1 MSCPIYQAKF
11 ISADPKWSPVCPNFK
26 KTFNFTK
33 KIKRATLYISALGIF
48 EAFINGRRVGGD
60 YMAPGWTNYKKRVQY
75 FEYDVTALINGEGAE
90 NELLIGLG
98 NGWFASR
105 GGFTYSSGGLYNPFP
120 ALIASLELSFTDG
133 STENIISDESWQVAK
148 SGVTFSGI
156 YDGETFDARIVP
168 DFCDTPRVF
177 DYPMENLIPLEGVP
191 TRECCELKAREVIV
205 TPKGEVVLDFGQ
217 NITGVCEFV
226 IRNAKGGETVSID
239 CAEILDKD
247 GNFYNENYRT
257 AKSRITYTTKEGWQ
271 VYKPHY
277 TFFGFRY
284 LRLNDW
290 CEEVDK
296 ECFRAISLHSDMERT
311 GYFKCG
317 YEKINKL
324 YSNVIWG
331 QIDNFLDIPTDCPQ
345 RDERLGWTGDAQV
358 FARTAS
364 LNFDTEKFFTKWL
377 RCMASEQY
385 ADGGLP
391 FVIPNA
397 LTDNEKNSAA
407 WSDAT
412 CIIPWELYLAYGNK
426 ALLREHIPM
435 MKKWIGHMLG
445 TGDKRYLYLGDK
457 HFGDW
462 LSMDGPEGSNRGGTN
477 EDLIANAYFYYDVTL
492 LIKALDELG
501 MKTEKYVKIAERIRS
516 AFKKEYIKRGKLVS
530 DTQTAHVVTIH
541 FGLVDDAPELKER
554 LGKRLVK
561 LIEDNG
567 DRLTTGFVGTPYLLD
582 TLTSIGRADKAYTLL
597 YQEAFPSWLFSVNMG
612 ATTIWEH
619 WDGIR
624 EDGSLWSVSM
634 NSYNH
639 YAYGSVASWFYGTIL
654 GIKPR
659 EAGYKSFYLTPI
671 ASRKMGSAKARL
683 ETRCGVI
690 TSEWVYEG
698 DFVRYS
704 FTVPDG
710 STAYV
715 KVAEN
720 DTEKLSGGTYIRYA
734 RAVD

>member
-1 MSCPIYQAKF
+1 MKCPIYQAKF
-11 ISADPKWSPVCPNFK
+11 ISADPKWAPVCPNFRK
-26 KTFNFTK
+26 KFSIAD
-33 KIKRATLYISALGIF
+33 KIKSATLYISALGIF
-48 EAFINGRRVGGD
+48 EAFINGERVGND
-60 YMAPGWTNYKKRVQY
+60 YMAPGWTDYNHRVQY
-75 FEYDVTALINGEGAE
+75 FEYDVTRLLKEE
-90 NELLIGLG
+90 NDIIIGLG
-98 NGWFASR
+98 NGWYASR
-105 GGFTYSSGGLYNPFP
+105 GGFTYSVNGLYNPFP
-120 ALIASLELSFTDG
+120 AMICSLEICFADG
-133 STENIISDESWQVAK
+133 TKKYIHSDETWQVAK

-156 YDGETFDARIVP
+156 YDGETYNASIIP
-168 DFCDTPRVF
+168 DYCDTARAF
-177 DYPMENLIPLEGVP
+177 NYPLNNLIPLEGVP
-191 TRECCELKAREVIV
+191 TREIEEIRVRDIII
-205 TPKGEVVLDFGQ
+205 TPKGETVLDFGQ
-217 NITGVCEFV
+217 NLTGVVEFV
-226 IRNAKGGETVSID
+226 IKNAKGGETLSID

-257 AKSRITYTTKEGWQ
+257 AKSRITYTTKAGWQ

-284 LRLNDW
+284 IRLNDW
-290 CEEVDK
+290 CEPVDK
-296 ECFRAISLHSDMERT
+296 ECFRAISMHSDIKRT

-331 QIDNFLDIPTDCPQ
+331 QRDNFLDIPTDCPQ

-385 ADGGLP
+385 EDGGLP

-397 LTDNEKNSAA
+397 LTDQEKNSAA
-407 WSDAT
+407 WSDAA
-412 CIIPWELYLAYGNK
+412 CIIPWELYMAYGNK

-435 MKKWIGHMLG
+435 MKKWIGHMLN
-445 TGDKRYLYLGDK
+445 TSNKRYLYLGDN

-492 LIKALDELG
+492 LVKALRELG
-501 MKTEKYVKIAERIRS
+501 MKTDKYENMAKRIRL
-516 AFKKEYIKRGKLVS
+516 AFRKEYIKRGKLIS
-530 DTQTAHVVTIH
+530 NTQTAHVLTIH
-541 FGLVDDAPELKER
+541 FGLVDDMPELKEE
-554 LGKRLVK
+554 LGRRLVK

-582 TLTSIGRADKAYTLL
+582 TLTSLGRWDKAYTLL
-597 YQEAFPSWLFSVNMG
+597 FQEAFPSWLFSVNMG

-659 EAGYKSFYLTPI
+659 EGGYRSFDLSPI
-671 ASRKMGSAKARL
+671 PSRKMGSAKARL
-683 ETRCGVI
+683 ETRNGVI

-698 DFVRYS
+698 DYVRYS
-704 FTVPDG
+704 FTIPENAI
-710 STAYV
+710 AYV
-715 KVAEN
+715 KLIGEE
-720 DTEKLSGGTYIRYA
+720 TEALSGGVYTRYTKA
-734 RAVD
+734 ID